1 MLRSPNQLRISLLF
15 LTAIEAEALT
25 TPFHVDM
32 VLDMSGQVF
41 HLGKSREVSQ
51 CSALAKRLAKMPPK
65 VKIMTPQEKLE
76 FETQRRE
83 LCDANAL

>member
-1 MLRSPNQLRISLLF
+1 
-15 LTAIEAEALT
+15 
-25 TPFHVDM
+25 M
-32 VLDMSGQVF
+32 VLDMSGQEIRPQSWASVP
-41 HLGKSREVSQ
+41 VP
-51 CSALAKRLAKMPPK
+51 LAKRLAKMPPK